1 MPGARLSAVPIR
13 TAIRERQRSAVIDTP
28 RKRAAPKE
36 QNAAP
41 LGKDLLLD
49 MYRRMVTIRRF
60 EETVY
65 DVYSRG
71 IMAGLA
77 HLYTG
82 MEAVAVG
89 VCIQLEAK
97 DNITSTHRGHGHLLA
112 KGGDPRRMFAELLG
126 KESGY
131 NRGKGGSMHIVDMSL
146 GILGAN
152 GIVGGGLG
160 IATGAALSAKIRGE
174 DRISVAFFGDGAL
187 NEGLFYEV
195 ANMAS
200 LWKLPIVYV
209 LENNHYGEYTSDRK
223 STAGTGPARAEAL
236 GIPAA
241 TTVRENDVLAVY
253 EIAKTAIERARAG
266 EGPSFIECE
275 TYRWR
280 GHHMGDQGDA
290 YGYRSQAE
298 ISEWMKRD
306 PIERLRLH
314 MVEKKIAQ
322 AAELAV
328 IDDEVQA
335 RIDEAVEF
343 ARQAPYPDPSEAFTD
358 VYA

>member
-1 MPGARLSAVPIR
+1 MDKSR
-13 TAIRERQRSAVIDTP
+13 TRETP
-28 RKRAAPKE
+28 KGKASSPV
-36 QNAAP
+36 
-41 LGKDLLLD
+41 GKDLLLD

-89 VCIQLEAK
+89 VCVQLHDT

-126 KESGY
+126 KASGY

-160 IATGAALSAKIRGE
+160 IATGAALSAKVKGE

-200 LWKLPIVYV
+200 LWKLPVVYV
-209 LENNHYGEYTSDRK
+209 MENNHYGEYTPSNK

-241 TTVRENDVLAVY
+241 STARENDVLAVY
-253 EIAKTAIERARAG
+253 EIAKQAIERARAG
-266 EGPSFIECE
+266 EGPSFIECV

-280 GHHMGDQGDA
+280 GHHMGDQGDT
-290 YGYRSQAE
+290 YGYRTQTE
-298 ISEWMKRD
+298 IGEWMKRD
-306 PIERLRLH
+306 PIVRLRAYLT
-314 MVEKKIAQ
+314 ENRLAN
-322 AAELAV
+322 APELDAV
-328 IDDEVQA
+328 DGQVQTL
-335 RIDEAVEF
+335 IDEAVEF
-343 ARQAPYPDPSEAFTD
+343 AKQAPYPDSSEAFEN

>member
-1 MPGARLSAVPIR
+1 MTDSAVLAPNHL
-13 TAIRERQRSAVIDTP
+13 TASELPRE
-28 RKRAAPKE
+28 
-36 QNAAP
+36 
-41 LGKDLLLD
+41 LLLD
-49 MYRRMVTIRRF
+49 MYRRMVTIRKF

-71 IMAGLA
+71 IMPGLA

-89 VCIQLEAK
+89 VCVTLNAE

-112 KGGDPRRMFAELLG
+112 KGGDPKRMFAELLG

-160 IATGAALSAKIRGE
+160 IATGAALSAKLSSSE
-174 DRISVAFFGDGAL
+174 RISIAFFGDGAL

-200 LWKLPIVYV
+200 LWQLRIVYV
-209 LENNHYGEYTSDRK
+209 MENNQYGEYTSTER
-223 STAGTGPARAEAL
+223 STAGSGPARAEAMNMSAVTAD
-236 GIPAA
+236 G
-241 TTVRENDVLAVY
+241 NDVLSVYHAAQWAV
-253 EIAKTAIERARAG
+253 ARTRAG
-266 EGPSFIECE
+266 AGPTFIECQ

-280 GHHMGDQGDA
+280 GHHMGDQGDT
-290 YGYRSQAE
+290 YGYRSQQE
-298 ISEWMKRD
+298 IEDWMEKC
-306 PIERLRLH
+306 PIHRFRKNLIDAGSVDDATLDAIDEEVRQLINDA
-314 MVEKKIAQ
+314 VEYAKQ
-322 AAELAV
+322 AA
-328 IDDEVQA
+328 
-335 RIDEAVEF
+335 
-343 ARQAPYPDPSEAFTD
+343 YPDPSEVYEH